1 MKGTKAIKAK
11 PVEITTSMPMTRDC
25 VSDIREIII
34 QARRSVVQPHLR
46 NCRLFYKAYPTEA
59 EIRYA
64 LRIKL
69 TWTHHRAIMRVQEP
83 KARSYY
89 LREAEAQGWDT
100 RELERRMFATKLLP
114 FLPTKAELT
123 DEIERSR
130 TRTNLRKRPT
140 KAQLAKCV
148 ADAER
153 QIELARKTARN
164 E

>member
-1 MKGTKAIKAK
+1 M
-11 PVEITTSMPMTRDC
+11 
-25 VSDIREIII
+25 
-34 QARRSVVQPHLR
+34 
-46 NCRLFYKAYPTEA
+46 
-59 EIRYA
+59 
-64 LRIKL
+64 
-69 TWTHHRAIMRVQEP
+69 

-140 KAQLAKCV
+140 KAELAKCV
-148 ADAER
+148 AGAER
-153 QIELARKTARN
+153 QVEMTRKGGKK
-164 E
+164 

>member
-1 MKGTKAIKAK
+1 M
-11 PVEITTSMPMTRDC
+11 
-25 VSDIREIII
+25 
-34 QARRSVVQPHLR
+34 
-46 NCRLFYKAYPTEA
+46 
-59 EIRYA
+59 
-64 LRIKL
+64 
-69 TWTHHRAIMRVQEP
+69 

-100 RELERRMFATKLLP
+100 RELEYERTFATEPLP

-153 QIELARKTARN
+153 HVEMTRKGSKK
-164 E
+164 

>member
-1 MKGTKAIKAK
+1 M
-11 PVEITTSMPMTRDC
+11 
-25 VSDIREIII
+25 
-34 QARRSVVQPHLR
+34 
-46 NCRLFYKAYPTEA
+46 
-59 EIRYA
+59 
-64 LRIKL
+64 
-69 TWTHHRAIMRVQEP
+69 

-123 DEIERSR
+123 EEIERSR
-130 TRTNLRKRPT
+130 TRTNLRKRPS

-153 QIELARKTARN
+153 HVEMTRKGSKK
-164 E
+164 